1 MMREMA
7 ALKALSARVGADPLL
22 VQAAGG
28 NTSLKRDGVMWI
40 KASGTWLQHAEA
52 RDIFVPVAIDPLLAA
67 IERDDPACETCA
79 DFIRADL
86 NKLGLRPSIETTV
99 HASFTHKVVVHV
111 HCIATIALAV
121 REDAEVIL
129 DRMLKGFHWAF
140 VPYRRP
146 GLPLAK
152 EIRKRLKP
160 DTNVLILGNHG
171 LVVAAETVAEAEE
184 LLDKVVRTLTRPA
197 RPMRAGPE
205 RRLMSLAQGGDY
217 IPSPDPGVHSLAL
230 DQVSLALARKGTLYP
245 DHIVFLG
252 AGIAVTEGSEAP
264 QLAAQRI
271 GLTGRPEPKLIVVP
285 GEGVLLP
292 KDAAPAIH
300 AMARCLADVAVR
312 LAPDDPIR
320 TLTREDELA
329 LVNWDA
335 EKYRQSLPI
344 V

>member
-1 MMREMA
+1 MHEMS

-28 NTSLKRDGVMWI
+28 NTSLKQDGVMWI
-40 KASGTWLQHAEA
+40 KASGTWLQHAET

-67 IERDDPACETCA
+67 LERDDPACETCA
-79 DFIRADL
+79 DFVRGDL
-86 NKLGLRPSIETTV
+86 NRLGLRPSIETTV
-99 HASFTHKVVVHV
+99 HASFAHKVVVHV
-111 HCIATIALAV
+111 HCIATISLAV
-121 REDAEVIL
+121 REDAETIIAPL
-129 DRMLKGFHWAF
+129 LKDFRWAF

-146 GLPLAK
+146 GLPLAR

-171 LVVAAETVAEAEE
+171 LVVAGETVAEAET
-184 LLDKVVRTLTRPA
+184 LLDRVVRALTRPA

-205 RRLMSLAQGGDY
+205 PRLAHQVQGSFY
-217 IPSPDPGVHSLAL
+217 APSPDPGVHSLAL
-230 DQVSLALARKGTLYP
+230 DPVSLALARKGTLYP

-252 AGIAVTEGSEAP
+252 AGIAVAEPGEAP
-264 QLAAQRI
+264 ALAARRV
-271 GLTGRPEPKLIVVP
+271 GLTGRPEPKLIAMP

-292 KDAAPAIH
+292 RDATPAIH

-312 LAPDDPIR
+312 LAADDPIR
-320 TLTREDELA
+320 VLTREDELA

-335 EKYRQSLPI
+335 EK
-344 V
+344 